1 MSWIDDMNAAPDVVS
16 YNDFFKQSK
25 LDSLQRQRKSS
36 QMAKTKKK
44 DEGGLASWLPTIGGL
59 GGSIAGGVGAGA
71 LAGSVVPGIGT
82 AAGAGVGLLGA
93 ILGGALGSGAG
104 KVGENALEGN
114 NDLGQGVAGEALLGG
129 ATSVGPIRG
138 INAIV
143 KGGTALAKKEGGR
156 GILEAFGKATTDT
169 PIRNMLGGTARKASD
184 DLAVKSLRLN
194 PSQVTNYKDK
204 FGEDVSTTLRNHGLQ
219 GADAASIGAKRTG
232 LDNSFS
238 NIVSNA
244 PDVAKGNVLDSVRA
258 EVNRLKAAGPS
269 DSAAIGDNLMAEVE
283 STLAKYGDNIPAS
296 ELNKLR
302 RSYDSLVNYTEK
314 AANPSRYGVN
324 KRMADSLR
332 GTLQETADNAGLN
345 AGGQS
350 LKDVGM
356 NISKLRSLEKVATKQ
371 EGLGRGSGPLGMRD
385 LLGAIPGGVAGTAI
399 GGPAGGIVGALA
411 TGAAT
416 KALNSRPVLRAGSK
430 VLDKFGGS
438 GAGGIP
444 PVGGAALGGAAGDAA
459 KYGLSI
465 PGQIGRF
472 GAVGAAQNGL
482 DTQADGSDQLDE
494 YGLAPEDWDAYNQA
508 LQAEGIQADEPGAGT
523 SMGDGL
529 GGQPQQPSNPF
540 GISLEDV
547 GAQMKEAL
555 TKGDTKGYGVL
566 SDLYD
571 RIYQY
576 ESDAADTGKGSD
588 KALTQGAQERADL
601 IKSLGLTEGAVNA
614 GSINY
619 GPIGSRV
626 EDIKS
631 IFNAADPETLSFRN
645 MVSGLQAAITKA
657 RAGTS
662 LTDGEKALLMQYTP
676 NVTDSE
682 QQVRSKL
689 EQLRNLYGS

>member
-143 KGGTALAKKEGGR
+143 KGGKALATGAGKMGT
-156 GILEAFGKATTDT
+156 LEALGKATTET

-194 PSQVTNYKDK
+194 PSQVTNYKGK
-204 FGEDVSTTLRNHGLQ
+204 FGEDVSETIRKQGLQ
-219 GADAASIGAKRTG
+219 GTDAAGIGAKRAT
-232 LDNSFS
+232 LDDGFS
-238 NIVSNA
+238 NIVSSA
-244 PDVAKGNVLDSVRA
+244 PDVSKNNVLGGLTD
-258 EVNRLKAAGPS
+258 EVNRLKASGPS
-269 DSAAIGDNLMAEVE
+269 AHAAMADNLLAEATD
-283 STLAKYGDNIPAS
+283 TLAKYGDNIPAS

-314 AANPSRYGVN
+314 AANPDKYGVN
-324 KRMADSLR
+324 KRMADGLR
-332 GTLQETADNAGLN
+332 GSLQSTADDAGLSVN
-345 AGGQS
+345 GQS

-356 NISKLRSLEKVATKQ
+356 NISKLRSLEKIATKQ

-385 LLGAIPGGVAGTAI
+385 LLGAVPGGIAGAAV
-399 GGPAGGIVGALA
+399 GGPAGGLVGALA

-430 VLDKFGGS
+430 MLDKFGG
-438 GAGGIP
+438 
-444 PVGGAALGGAAGDAA
+444 GAATGDAA
-459 KYGLSI
+459 QYGLGV
-465 PGQIGRF
+465 PGQVGRF
-472 GAVGAAQNGL
+472 GAVGVAQNGL
-482 DTQADGSDQLDE
+482 NAEADGSGQLDE
-494 YGLAPEDWDAYNQA
+494 YGLAPEDWDAYKQA
-508 LQAEGIQADEPGAGT
+508 LQAEGIQLDEPGAGA